1 MPSAFPCIIVNRQ
14 STAGT
19 RVVSNESGAF
29 AAKSFGFIAK
39 TAHLPC
45 VAQTYKEARQWHWN
59 SHPKKETF
67 PHYRKFETT
76 LAGRPFV
83 VETGKMCALSSGS
96 CMVSYGDTRVLC
108 NVTMSEK
115 PREGIDFF
123 PLSVDFEELSTL
135 WAANSRQLY
144 APGEGRPGEKAIL
157 TVSASSTAPSA
168 RCSRKICATMWP
180 W

>member
-39 TAHLPC
+39 PHTCHALP
-45 VAQTYKEARQWHWN
+45 KRIRRQDN
-59 SHPKKETF
+59 GIGIRIQERNV

-123 PLSVDFEELSTL
+123 PSV
-135 WAANSRQLY
+135 
-144 APGEGRPGEKAIL
+144 
-157 TVSASSTAPSA
+157 
-168 RCSRKICATMWP
+168 
-180 W
+180 